1 MEINKTT
8 IIKLDLTV
16 EKLKNDKFVVG
27 NIKKDVFLE
36 VPTEFLYILEFSD
49 GKKSIEQIEQEIFQN
64 YSIHLDVIEIMNTLH
79 EVGLIFSIDGKIIGE
94 DNNVLYSPILKKIA
108 YLFFLHLSIYFYIR
122 NIYF

>member
-27 NIKKDVFLE
+27 NIKKNVFLE

-108 YLFFLHLSIYFYIR
+108 YLFFFTFKYLFLY
-122 NIYF
+122 